1 MNKVKIFNSEEF
13 GAVRTVTI
21 NGEPWFV
28 GKDVA
33 LALGYSYPQKA
44 VRDHVLEEDRGVN
57 EMDTPSGRQ
66 KLVTI
71 NESGLYALIFGSK
84 LDSAQRFKHWVTSEV
99 LPAIRKTGGY
109 RTPAPQG
116 KEVLALAV
124 LEAQKTIEEQNK
136 AIERMK
142 PKVIFAD
149 AVETSH
155 TSILIGDLAKLLKQ
169 NGVDIGQKRLF
180 DWMREKGYLIKR
192 KGSDWNMPTQKS
204 MNMGLFEIK
213 ESTHIDGNGC
223 NIVTRTPKATGRGQI
238 YFVNKFLKE
247 AAMSE
252 KQKENN

>member
-99 LPAIRKTGGY
+99 LPAIRRTGGY
-109 RTPAPQG
+109 QMPAPQG
-116 KEVLALAV
+116 KELLALAV
-124 LEAQKTIEEQNK
+124 LEAQKTIEAQN
-136 AIERMK
+136 AEIERMR
-142 PKVIFAD
+142 PKEIFAD
-149 AVETSH
+149 AVSASTS
-155 TSILIGDLAKLLKQ
+155 SILIGDLAKLLRK

-180 DWMREKGYLIKR
+180 EYLRNHGYLIKR

-247 AAMSE
+247 AAV
-252 KQKENN
+252 